1 MLRSMDLGALMA
13 PKDQRPNYG
22 PFPHGVSC
30 IGKERYLMSIISYE
44 ALCKA
49 LKSAPSTPEYTQ
61 AQLILCLQDYMTNCY
76 QWSHDSDWDFNL
88 DYLLKCISQYDN
100 TSVSLKDVISKLI
113 YDTEDA
119 VRYISDNMRSK
130 IIRENVV
137 QPIYKTREINSRGL
151 IWLSRKPGR
160 TIKEKLVNTNHTV
173 MAVRH
178 PHSFDTG
185 ENRLFIEFLRQM
197 TEMVDI
203 KPMLGPKS
211 KRDYTDGDF
220 AAKAFNITHDPD
232 LSQIRRWENLQ
243 PNNTLLSDRNYQ
255 KIWRA
260 FNELKEIDD
269 IVKHDAL
276 NVDQISASMFFL
288 LSLSELRRF
297 VTIAQAPVVFDYRTR
312 HFGLKK
318 SIAYGFDLNTDK
330 CTLELNDKLL
340 RLTRQQQSIEAEFRD
355 GKLYLSGDNEL
366 IAKLKL
372 SFTLPSVSQATS
384 ASKEDLDATK
394 QSTAEAKGKAK
405 AKKAKKA
412 QAAEKL
418 ANETEQTDVLQR
430 AEQNLNASLEVNND
444 ALESQSNNIILDLCI
459 GSLKS
464 HAKSMIDCL
473 YQDQQELNHDLS
485 EIEVTRAS
493 LMLIDPFLVR
503 PLYYDKQLNIAN
515 LPGRLLVQ
523 KHTMAQQSQ
532 YDQASFTIPCDRS
545 QAIELEQNVDS
556 LSVMSA
562 LQSGDFASLCSLVRL
577 LGQYI
582 STQELSFLFPDK
594 VDAFELSMLHKALRR
609 NYPNALPFPRSMGAA
624 FYLMQKDSFM
634 KSFALG
640 DFLVVVDQ
648 ISDTVSLTLVQSGYD
663 EKIAYDLPTFDGLIW
678 ERHPTTTASIKD
690 KVSSWYRSLSS
701 SEEDD
706 IQEIFNLL
714 DLSGLES
721 EADKLTVFIKDRSYK
736 FSKQDVH
743 KCYAIDVKSIV
754 EKFVNDHLNIIV
766 SKNVHII
773 SLSSKINY
781 SGKLSFLRISYDH
794 VLKGLSFYNQIK
806 EQTKHVLWKDH
817 LPKLGIKRLY
827 GEFNLVNNQ
836 TIQPTFNSEV
846 IIPVH
851 GEFTLP
857 KGKKEYHFELVSN
870 DLNQKTK
877 YAAVIRHR
885 AFPLSEDVPCKMR
898 MSYTY
903 GAEDPYKLVLMPIS
917 KPAPFVEA
925 QVAWEVMDEHNYL
938 DLPIPQALKPIS
950 WHELRHHRNIRT
962 NQDEDF
968 VQKIVDYFDDVAKG
982 YETCNLRKEHIERYS
997 FGTHRGF
1004 HINYEKN
1011 GETYRVKF
1019 LQHNQDHSKVCNPID
1034 FNNPGIV
1041 SFQLGNKTNS
1051 SLRRHRLTLSINS
1064 YKQWNTDKNGQLFY
1078 IDEVVIEGKRISL
1091 GFFQRNFIDP
1101 SQVHI
1106 RTRDV
1111 SFCIDMQRQEKD
1123 NRFQEGRYYAELI
1136 HDESTGPYKR
1146 VDIYEAKDIREGN
1159 LPPGR
1164 IYNGFSVFMFN
1175 LIFGSGNSPVQE
1187 DAPLELKE
1195 AFYNA
1200 KDELLRSYEQ
1210 CTYRYVSK
1218 KLLKN
1223 MALIGPALGAPYYKI
1238 VKQNLDIFLKS
1249 PKDHLFTSSIGQS
1262 LGDATDPHAIKLLKR
1277 ITNELSISHPEHSI
1291 SLLSKAV
1298 WTHPDF
1304 VMNVDTKTLFYYLNL
1319 ASKLL
1324 EEAYLSEKITNY
1336 SGDFLSKTITSCLE
1350 YILAIL
1356 RLRSLDEHDIKIKL
1370 SLIDPDMQRIYQC
1383 IEFIVSE
1390 VITKSLAVK
1399 THLKLDIKNK
1409 GAYENVPDLL
1419 YAVLFFI
1426 TGYNSSSDINI
1437 TGLSLDENDE

>member
-1 MLRSMDLGALMA
+1 
-13 PKDQRPNYG
+13 
-22 PFPHGVSC
+22 
-30 IGKERYLMSIISYE
+30 MSIISYE

-61 AQLILCLQDYMTNCY
+61 AQLILCLQDWMTNCY

-160 TIKEKLVNTNHTV
+160 TIKEKLANTNHTV

-197 TEMVDI
+197 TDMVDI

-211 KRDYTDGDF
+211 NRDYTDSDF
-220 AAKAFNITHDPD
+220 ATKAFNITHDPD
-232 LSQIRRWENLQ
+232 LSEIRRWENLQ

-276 NVDQISASMFFL
+276 NVDQILASMFFL

-297 VTIAQAPVVFDYRTR
+297 VTIAQAPVVFDYRAR

-318 SIAYGFDLNTDK
+318 SIASGFDINTHQ

-340 RLTRQQQSIEAEFRD
+340 RLTRQQQSIEAEFRE
-355 GKLYLSGDNEL
+355 GKLYLSGDDEL

-384 ASKEDLDATK
+384 ASKEDLGATK
-394 QSTAEAKGKAK
+394 KSKAKVKGKAK
-405 AKKAKKA
+405 AKKSKKA
-412 QAAEKL
+412 LVAKKL
-418 ANETEQTDVLQR
+418 ANETEQTDELQR

-444 ALESQSNNIILDLCI
+444 ALECQSNNIILDLSI

-473 YQDQQELNHDLS
+473 YQEQQELNHDLS

-493 LMLIDPFLVR
+493 RMLIDPFLVR

-523 KHTMAQQSQ
+523 KHAMDQHSQ

-545 QAIELEQNVDS
+545 QAIELEQNVYS

-562 LQSGDFASLCSLVRL
+562 LQSGDFASLCSIVRL

-624 FYLMQKDSFM
+624 FFLMQKDSFM
-634 KSFALG
+634 KSFVPG

-690 KVSSWYRSLSS
+690 KVSGWYRSLSS

-714 DLSGLES
+714 DLYGLEC
-721 EADKLTVFIKDRSYK
+721 EAEKLTVFIKDRSYK

-754 EKFVNDHLNIIV
+754 EKYVNDHLNIIG

-851 GEFTLP
+851 SEFTLP

-925 QVAWEVMDEHNYL
+925 QVTWEVMDEHNYL

-950 WHELRHHRNIRT
+950 WQELSHYTDTQYNSYD
-962 NQDEDF
+962 NF
-968 VQKIVDYFDDVAKG
+968 VQKIVDYFDRFAQG
-982 YETCNLRKEHIERYS
+982 YETCDLSKEHLER
-997 FGTHRGF
+997 FGSENRQGF
-1004 HINYEKN
+1004 NINYEKN
-1011 GETYRVKF
+1011 GEVCCVRFLKYNQDRSKF
-1019 LQHNQDHSKVCNPID
+1019 LKPVD

-1041 SFQLGNKTNS
+1041 SFQLVKTNDS
-1051 SLRRHRLTLSINS
+1051 SLKRHRLKLRLD
-1064 YKQWNTDKNGQLFY
+1064 YFKRWQTDRNGQLFY
-1078 IDEVVIEGKRISL
+1078 IDVFDIDQQSIEVA
-1091 GFFQRNFIDP
+1091 FFQQNFIEP
-1101 SQVHI
+1101 SKVTSQ
-1106 RTRDV
+1106 TQDV
-1111 SFCIDMQRQEKD
+1111 SFCIDMHQHDRGT
-1123 NRFQEGRYYAELI
+1123 RFKEGRYHALQI
-1136 HDESTGPYKR
+1136 HDESFGPYKQ

-1159 LPPGR
+1159 LPRGR
-1164 IYNGFSVFMFN
+1164 LYNGFSIFMFN
-1175 LIFGSGNSPVQE
+1175 LIFGSGNSPVQD

-1200 KDELLRSYEQ
+1200 KDEILRSYEQ
-1210 CTYRYVSK
+1210 CSSSFAANN
-1218 KLLKN
+1218 LLKI
-1223 MALIGPALGAPYYKI
+1223 MALIGPALGNPYYQI
-1238 VKQNLDIFLKS
+1238 VNEGLDKDLKPHQERYFLEA
-1249 PKDHLFTSSIGQS
+1249 IGPS
-1262 LGDATDPHAIKLLKR
+1262 LGDATDPKAIKLLNR
-1277 ITNELSISHPEHSI
+1277 ITDEMSVNKPEHAI
-1291 SLLSKAV
+1291 LFMARAV

-1304 VMNVDTKTLFYYLNL
+1304 VMNVDTKTLFYYLNV

-1324 EEAYLSEKITNY
+1324 EEAYLSEKITHYN
-1336 SGDFLSKTITSCLE
+1336 GDFLSKTITSCLE
-1350 YILAIL
+1350 YILALL

-1426 TGYNSSSDINI
+1426 TGYDSSSDINI